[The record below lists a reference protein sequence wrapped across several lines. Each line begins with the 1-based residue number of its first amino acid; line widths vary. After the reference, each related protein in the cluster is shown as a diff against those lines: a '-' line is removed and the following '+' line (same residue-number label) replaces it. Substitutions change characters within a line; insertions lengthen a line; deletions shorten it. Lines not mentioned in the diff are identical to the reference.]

1 LQLKHYFGQPFVCY
15 LILELSF
22 MCLGDLVVLT
32 IDATQIAVAKENIP
46 GAARTHQRWFF
57 SEVSG
62 VGRDNWQ
69 PPRIARRYLI
79 LQSVIE
85 TVARAYSASFQ
96 QSFERFDSPS

>member
-1 LQLKHYFGQPFVCY
+1 LQLKHYFGQSFVCD

-46 GAARTHQRWFF
+46 GAARAYKRWFF
-57 SEVSG
+57 SEVCG

-69 PPRIARRYLI
+69 PARIARGYLI

-85 TVARAYSASFQ
+85 TVARADCASFQ
-96 QSFERFDSPS
+96 QSLERFDSPP